1 MTLTSI
7 YSLGIIPGV
16 QMMKKAREV
25 ISENKEII
33 YEEEEV
39 LDIKVVER
47 EEEAF
52 RLVPP
57 SFEEMLPLA
66 RK

>member
-39 LDIKVVER
+39 LDIKVIER
-47 EEEAF
+47 EEEAW

>member
-47 EEEAF
+47 EEEAW